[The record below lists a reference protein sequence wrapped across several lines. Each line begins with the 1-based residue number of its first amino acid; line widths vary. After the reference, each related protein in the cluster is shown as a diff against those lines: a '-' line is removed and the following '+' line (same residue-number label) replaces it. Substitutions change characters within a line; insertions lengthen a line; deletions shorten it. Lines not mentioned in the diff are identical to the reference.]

1 MRIDVLT
8 LFPSM
13 FSPLEESI
21 IGKAR
26 SKGVLD
32 IVVTDIRSFA
42 GDKHRTADDTPYGG
56 GPGMVIKPELVF
68 EAIEHIRSKSK
79 IQSSKSKTN
88 PKSQIQKGKVILLSP
103 AGKKLDQSIV
113 KDLPKFD
120 HLILICGH
128 YEGIDER
135 VRELVDDEISIGD
148 YVLTG
153 GEIPAMV
160 LIDAVSR
167 FIPGVLGDE
176 ASSKEDSFS
185 QGLLEYPQYTKPGSY
200 LDKNV
205 PEILMSGNHKN
216 IAKWRREQAIINT
229 FFKRPDLLPKT
240 DLTGSDRMYLENI
253 FTGGD

>member
-1 MRIDVLT
+1 
-8 LFPSM
+8 M

-21 IGKAR
+21 IGKAKN
-26 SKGVLD
+26 KGILD
-32 IVVTDIRSFA
+32 IIVTDIRSFA
-42 GDKHRTADDTPYGG
+42 KDKHKTADDTPYGG
-56 GPGMVIKPELVF
+56 GAGMVMKPELIF
-68 EAIEHIRSKSK
+68 EAINSIKMTGK
-79 IQSSKSKTN
+79 NGKT
-88 PKSQIQKGKVILLSP
+88 ILLSP
-103 AGKKLDQSIV
+103 SGRTLDQSTA
-113 KDLPKFD
+113 KDLAKFD

-135 VRELVDDEISIGD
+135 VKELVDDELSIGD

-153 GEIPAMV
+153 GELPAMV

-176 ASSKEDSFS
+176 SSSKEDSFS

-205 PEILMSGNHKN
+205 PEILMSGDHNK
-216 IAKWRREQAIINT
+216 IAKWRRRQAIINT
-229 FFKRPDLLPKT
+229 FFKRTDLLAKAN
-240 DLTGSDRMYLENI
+240 LTESDRTYIENI

>member
-1 MRIDVLT
+1 MRIDILT

-21 IGKAR
+21 TGKAR
-26 SKGVLD
+26 SKGILD
-32 IVVTDIRSFA
+32 IVVTDIRRFA

-56 GPGMVIKPELVF
+56 GAGMVMKPELIF
-68 EAIEHIRSKSK
+68 EAVNSIK
-79 IQSSKSKTN
+79 KT
-88 PKSQIQKGKVILLSP
+88 GKKTRTILLSP
-103 AGKKLDQSIV
+103 SGKTFDQGIA
-113 KDLPKFD
+113 KDLAKLD

-128 YEGIDER
+128 YEGVDER
-135 VRELVDDEISIGD
+135 VRELVDYEISIGD

-160 LIDAVSR
+160 LIDAIAR

-185 QGLLEYPQYTKPGSY
+185 HGLLEYPQYTKPGSY

-216 IAKWRREQAIINT
+216 IAEWRRQQAIINT

-240 DLTGSDRMYLENI
+240 DLTGSDRAYLEKI
-253 FTGGD
+253 FTGRD